1 MSPQERQILK
11 RLEASVKKAMAR
23 AESGH
28 DYWHVKRVAQ
38 NSARIL
44 KSEKGAD
51 AFLTLATAWLHDL
64 KDWKYSGGDAL
75 AGPKAAQ
82 RLLNRL
88 GVEAARAKAV
98 ATMVGQIS
106 FKGAGVANEARALE
120 ALIVQ
125 DADRLD
131 AIGAIGI
138 ARCFAY
144 GGARGRALYDP
155 ERSPKEHRSFAQYKA
170 SQSSSLNHFY
180 EKLLLLKSRMNTKGG
195 RRLAKTRDLLLRKFL
210 KAFLLEWEGKI

>member
-11 RLEASVKKAMAR
+11 KLEQSVKKSMSK
-23 AESGH
+23 AEPGH

-44 KSEKGAD
+44 KGEKRAD
-51 AFLTLATAWLHDL
+51 TFLTLATAWLHDL
-64 KDWKYSGGDAL
+64 KDWKYSAGDAS
-75 AGPKAAQ
+75 AGPKAAK

-88 GVEAARAKAV
+88 GVDADRAEAV
-98 ATMVGQIS
+98 ARMVGQIS

-144 GGARGRALYDP
+144 GGARGRSLYDP
-155 ERSPKEHRSFAQYKA
+155 EVSAKRHRSFAQYKA
-170 SQSSSLNHFY
+170 SRSSSLNHFY
-180 EKLLLLKSRMNTKGG
+180 EKLLLLKGRMNTKGG
-195 RRLAKTRDLLLRKFL
+195 RRLAGPRDLLLRKFL
-210 KAFLLEWEGKI
+210 NAFLLEWEGGV